1 MPFNEQVFSFSEHS
15 TYAPLDP
22 ALAEQ
27 WRRKQTPEELSHVEY
42 KLGDLLTDR
51 GYQPSG
57 AVPRAPGVLRKLQL
71 FVQNKRHSWKIR
83 FERFGYVDPIVAAL
97 TRRLKL
103 QGLGRSARAR
113 MREKE
118 KQYLK

>member
-1 MPFNEQVFSFSEHS
+1 MRVTDDGPVVL
-15 TYAPLDP
+15 YGA
-22 ALAEQ
+22 
-27 WRRKQTPEELSHVEY
+27 
-42 KLGDLLTDR
+42 LLTNR

-57 AVPRAPGVLRKLQL
+57 AVHRAPGALRKLQF
-71 FVQNKRHSWKIR
+71 FVQNKRHPWKTR

-113 MREKE
+113 MLEKE